1 VTRALWEKF
10 AGLAA
15 LAAMTCLMRG
25 TVGDILG
32 SDDGAAL
39 FGRSCAACL
48 GAASAASAA
57 GPAPRATA
65 LGALRALW
73 PDPASKT
80 TASILRDLQAGGRT
94 EAAHVVGDM
103 RRRVRAAA
111 IDDAGG
117 LAAAG
122 CPLQLAAR
130 QRRGAAAA

>member
-1 VTRALWEKF
+1 
-10 AGLAA
+10 
-15 LAAMTCLMRG
+15 M
-25 TVGDILG
+25 
-32 SDDGAAL
+32 
-39 FGRSCAACL
+39 
-48 GAASAASAA
+48 
-57 GPAPRATA
+57 
-65 LGALRALW
+65 W

-122 CPLQLAAR
+122 CHLQLAAR